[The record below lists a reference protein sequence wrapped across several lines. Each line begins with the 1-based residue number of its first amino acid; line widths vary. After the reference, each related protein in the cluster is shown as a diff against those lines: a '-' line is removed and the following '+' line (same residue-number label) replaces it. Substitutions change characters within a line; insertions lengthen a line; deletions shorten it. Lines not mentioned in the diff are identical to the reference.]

1 MNPATTVH
9 VDANTLRFNVQTWG
23 APSNP
28 PLVML
33 HGLAST
39 SHMFDLLA
47 PLLADRFYIVAPDQ
61 RGHGQSDKPDNG
73 YDFETLVQDVEAII
87 VAMGLTTP
95 VRLAGHSWGAFTAL
109 YAAAARPAL
118 VEKMVMIDGGLRAYG
133 EIYPEWD
140 IAYHA
145 MTPPEYENQTVDDIQ
160 AMIRNDWLGAAYRP
174 ELMPLVLSIYDTS
187 DPNNVHAHLVE
198 ANHVQIIRALW
209 QFRPADVFARVACPT
224 QIVNA
229 VESGQTADTQ
239 VMIYSAEAERQM
251 RDAEVVWMA
260 DTIHDIPW
268 QRPAEL
274 AALLQR
280 FL

>member
-118 VEKMVMIDGGLRAYG
+118 VEK
-133 EIYPEWD
+133 
-140 IAYHA
+140 
-145 MTPPEYENQTVDDIQ
+145 
-160 AMIRNDWLGAAYRP
+160 WL
-174 ELMPLVLSIYDTS
+174 
-187 DPNNVHAHLVE
+187 
-198 ANHVQIIRALW
+198 
-209 QFRPADVFARVACPT
+209 
-224 QIVNA
+224 
-229 VESGQTADTQ
+229 
-239 VMIYSAEAERQM
+239 
-251 RDAEVVWMA
+251 
-260 DTIHDIPW
+260 
-268 QRPAEL
+268 
-274 AALLQR
+274 
-280 FL
+280 